1 MSITPGNRRIKGV
14 LCILCAA
21 FGFALMNMFVKLSGD
36 LPTFQ
41 KAFFRNFIALLVALA
56 LLKKEHVHYK
66 FNKQEF
72 WLLFLRSAFGTAG
85 LLCNFY
91 AVDHLV
97 LADANMLN
105 KLSPFFAIIFS
116 YFLLK
121 EKVTPMQVFAV
132 LVAFAGSLCI
142 IKPSF
147 DFTKAMPATIGLT
160 GGIMAGAAYTFVRML
175 GQRGVPGPFIVAFFS
190 AFSCLVTLPYLIF
203 AHAPMSAY
211 QLAMLLLAG
220 VAASLGQFGITAAY
234 KFAPAKE
241 ISVFDY
247 SQVVF
252 SAVLGFFVFRQ
263 VPDGWS
269 VLGYVMIIAIAI
281 VMAVYNNR
289 QGQKQTE
296 KGK

>member
-1 MSITPGNRRIKGV
+1 MQESNANRRMKGV
-14 LCILCAA
+14 ACILCAA
-21 FGFALMNMFVKLSGD
+21 FGFALMNMFVRLSGD

-41 KAFFRNFIALLVALA
+41 KAFFRNFIALLVALVM
-56 LLKKEHVHYK
+56 LKKNHVHYRFSK
-66 FNKQEF
+66 SEF

-97 LADANMLN
+97 LADASMLN
-105 KLSPFFAIIFS
+105 KLSPFFAIVFS
-116 YFLLK
+116 YFLLR
-121 EKVTPMQVFAV
+121 EKVTPAQVLGVA
-132 LVAFAGSLCI
+132 VAFAGSLLI

-147 DFTKAMPATIGLT
+147 DFAKALPASIGFF

-175 GQRGVPGPFIVAFFS
+175 GKKGVPGPFIVAFFS
-190 AFSCLVTLPYLIF
+190 AFSCLATLPYLIF
-203 AHAPMSAY
+203 AHAPMSGY
-211 QLAMLLLAG
+211 QLLMLILAG
-220 VAASLGQFGITAAY
+220 VSASLGQFGITAAY

-252 SAVLGFFVFRQ
+252 AAILGFFVFGQ
-263 VPDGWS
+263 VPDKWS
-269 VLGYVMIIAIAI
+269 FLGYAMIIATAI

-289 QGQKQTE
+289 
-296 KGK
+296 KGKTQG